1 MFRLKKTL
9 NEEFKE
15 RYIPDPSKVHEIFYK
30 DCQEVLKN
38 RLIAII
44 VVALMIFPSLY
55 AWFNIEAFWDP
66 YGNTKNLSVA
76 IVNQD
81 EDYEFK
87 NQKLNFGKDIVNN
100 LKDNKSLDWNFVD
113 SKTAMKGL
121 NTGRYYAI
129 LTIPKDFTESLLSVT
144 QVDVRKAKIVYT
156 TNEKTNAIAEKI
168 TDQGANK
175 LQEKISKQLI
185 QVISKTSLGA
195 MGGISNMTGDINPK
209 LTEMKKSL
217 QRLDKQLVNSKKLAE
232 NNKGMVGDL
241 DKSLANSR
249 SSLDAIRRTMNNTKK
264 INDDI
269 ASMATDTTSS
279 VQNASTSLKTGL
291 RDVSRLL
298 NTSSSMAQSLYS
310 IGDKGAQQAITSIG
324 NIKDKIDQAATK
336 VSNISQL
343 ISDINI
349 INSNILNNAASRLDG
364 QYRRLNDA
372 SSRLSDI
379 INQINITNSL
389 TDSMVQ
395 DIVNIV
401 DDSNRGINDIILD
414 FDDLVTK
421 PLAKIDNHTSTITG
435 DIRNVVDSTSQLYPN
450 INNFIDNATSVNGRI
465 NSSITILASSIDILR
480 GQVSDSIK
488 MIDEIQNNKDLN
500 AFNKVIKSNILDR
513 ADFIK
518 NPVEIKE
525 DKMYKMANY
534 GSSMAPFYSVL
545 AAWVGVIILATIM
558 STEPSKQY
566 RSIDRYFGRLSFF
579 MVLAIIQSL
588 IISTGDLAL
597 LGVTAKNP
605 LLFILVLMLCSIA
618 FCILIYTLVTCFRT
632 LGKGIAMF
640 LLVIQIGGSGGTFP
654 IQMTPTFFRTI
665 NSVIPFTYG
674 INACREAIGGVYMQN
689 LLQDIGALLVFA
701 IIPLIF
707 GIIFKSGINDLLDP
721 LSEKFEKSF
730 LMH

>member
-1 MFRLKKTL
+1 MKKIF
-9 NEEFKE
+9 NKEFKE
-15 RYIPDPSKVHEIFYK
+15 KYMPDPSKVHEILYK
-30 DCQEVLKN
+30 DCQEVMKN
-38 RLIAII
+38 RLITII

-81 EDYEFK
+81 KDYEFK
-87 NQKLNFGKDIVNN
+87 NQKLNFGNDIVKN
-100 LKDNKSLDWNFVD
+100 LKENRSLDWNFVN
-113 SKTAMKGL
+113 SKTAVEGL

-129 LTIPKDFTESLLSVT
+129 LTIPKDFTKSLMSVT
-144 QVDVRKAKIVYT
+144 QVDVRKARIIYT

-175 LQEKISKQLI
+175 LQAKISNHLI

-195 MGGISNMTGDINPK
+195 MGGISNMTDDITPK

-217 QRLDKQLVNSKKLAE
+217 QRLDAQLVNSKKLAE
-232 NNKGMVGDL
+232 NNKNMIGDL
-241 DKSLANSR
+241 DKSLAS
-249 SSLDAIRRTMNNTKK
+249 SKASLDTIKRTMNSAKK

-269 ASMATDTTSS
+269 GSMATDATSGI
-279 VQNASTSLKTGL
+279 QNSSASLKSAL
-291 RDVSRLL
+291 RDVSRILE
-298 NTSSSMAQSLYS
+298 SSVNLAQSLNS
-310 IGDKGAQQAITSIG
+310 IGDKGAQQAVISIG
-324 NIKDKIDQAATK
+324 NIKDKIDQAAIR
-336 VSNISQL
+336 VNNISQVL
-343 ISDINI
+343 NDINVV
-349 INSNILNNAASRLDG
+349 NSNVLNNAVT
-364 QYRRLNDA
+364 RLNNEYRSLTDA
-372 SSRLSDI
+372 SSRLAGI
-379 INQINITNSL
+379 IDQVNSTSSL
-389 TDSMVQ
+389 TYSQVQ

-401 DDSNRGINDIILD
+401 ADSNKGINDIISD
-414 FDDLVTK
+414 FDDLVTR
-421 PLAKIDNHTSTITG
+421 PLSRVNGNVSTITG
-435 DIRNVVDSTSQLYPN
+435 DIRSMVDSTGQLYPSV
-450 INNFIDNATSVNGRI
+450 NNFINTASTLNGRVG
-465 NSSITILASSIDILR
+465 SSITILESSIDILR

-488 MIDEIQNNKDLN
+488 MIDEIQNNKDLK
-500 AFNKVIKSNILDR
+500 AFNNVIKSNILER

-525 DKMYKMANY
+525 EKLYKMANY

-545 AAWVGVIILATIM
+545 AAWVGVIILSTIL

-566 RSIDRYFGRLSFF
+566 RSIDRYLGRLSFF
-579 MVLAIIQSL
+579 LILSLIQSI
-588 IISTGDLAL
+588 IISTGDLLL
-597 LGVTAKNP
+597 LGVTAKEP
-605 LLFILVLMLCSIA
+605 VLFILILMLCSIA
-618 FCILIYTLVTCFRT
+618 FCILIFTLVSCFKT

-654 IQMTPTFFRTI
+654 VQMTPTFFRTI

-689 LLQDIGALLVFA
+689 LLGDIGALLLFA

-707 GIIFKSGINDLLDP
+707 GIMFKEDINDLLEP

>member
-1 MFRLKKTL
+1 M
-9 NEEFKE
+9 
-15 RYIPDPSKVHEIFYK
+15 PDPSKVHEILYK
-30 DCQEVLKN
+30 DCQEVMKN
-38 RLIAII
+38 RLITII

-81 EDYEFK
+81 KDYEFK
-87 NQKLNFGKDIVNN
+87 NQKLNFGNDIVKN
-100 LKDNKSLDWNFVD
+100 LKENRSLDWNFVN
-113 SKTAMKGL
+113 SKTAVEGL

-129 LTIPKDFTESLLSVT
+129 LTIPEDFTKSLMSVT
-144 QVDVRKAKIVYT
+144 QVDVRKARIIYT

-175 LQEKISKQLI
+175 LQAKISNHLI

-195 MGGISNMTGDINPK
+195 MGGISNMTDDITPK

-217 QRLDKQLVNSKKLAE
+217 QRLDAQLVNSKKLAE
-232 NNKGMVGDL
+232 NNKNMIGDL
-241 DKSLANSR
+241 DKSLAS
-249 SSLDAIRRTMNNTKK
+249 SKASLDAIKRTMNSAKK

-269 ASMATDTTSS
+269 GSMATDATSGIQNSS
-279 VQNASTSLKTGL
+279 VSLKSTL
-291 RDVSRLL
+291 RDVSRILE
-298 NTSSSMAQSLYS
+298 SSVNLAQSLNS
-310 IGDKGAQQAITSIG
+310 IGDKGAQQAVISIG
-324 NIKDKIDQAATK
+324 NIKDKIDQAAIR
-336 VSNISQL
+336 VNNISQVL
-343 ISDINI
+343 NDINVV
-349 INSNILNNAASRLDG
+349 NSNVLNNAVT
-364 QYRRLNDA
+364 RLNNEYRSLTDA
-372 SSRLSDI
+372 SSRLAGI
-379 INQINITNSL
+379 IDQVNSTSSL
-389 TDSMVQ
+389 TYSQVQ

-401 DDSNRGINDIILD
+401 ADSNKGINDIISD
-414 FDDLVTK
+414 FDDLVTR
-421 PLAKIDNHTSTITG
+421 PLSRVNGNVSTITG
-435 DIRNVVDSTSQLYPN
+435 DIRSMVDSTGQLYPSV
-450 INNFIDNATSVNGRI
+450 NNFINTASTLNGRVG
-465 NSSITILASSIDILR
+465 SSITILESSIDILR

-488 MIDEIQNNKDLN
+488 MIDEIQNNKDLK
-500 AFNKVIKSNILDR
+500 AFNNVIKSNILER

-525 DKMYKMANY
+525 EKLYNMANY

-545 AAWVGVIILATIM
+545 AAWVGVIILSTIL

-566 RSIDRYFGRLSFF
+566 RSIDRYLGRLLFF
-579 MVLAIIQSL
+579 LILSLIQSI
-588 IISTGDLAL
+588 IISTGDLLL
-597 LGVTAKNP
+597 LGVTAKEP
-605 LLFILVLMLCSIA
+605 ILFILILMLCSIA
-618 FCILIYTLVTCFRT
+618 FCILIFTLVSCFKT

-654 IQMTPTFFRTI
+654 VQMTPTFFRTI

-689 LLQDIGALLVFA
+689 LLGDIGALLLFA

-707 GIIFKSGINDLLDP
+707 GIMFKEDINDLLEP